1 MRLGEFPLAGKPIP
15 INGARLFQP
24 LPRPRGTAGYQAG
37 TSLRGPNGNGEQVWE
52 TIGTGCWR
60 RAADVMPV
68 RSWPPP
74 QFGLISVGRRL
85 PLPGDR

>member
-37 TSLRGPNGNGEQVWE
+37 TSL
-52 TIGTGCWR
+52 
-60 RAADVMPV
+60 
-68 RSWPPP
+68 
-74 QFGLISVGRRL
+74 
-85 PLPGDR
+85 